1 MALLEYLRLKAVAI
15 YVRVIGTWMMSAG
28 LKRDLQ
34 LEKDTR
40 PTRLKISSRDRGRF
54 IDCLLYTPPSPP
66 EKKAP
71 VLVNWH
77 GSGFV
82 APSLGMDHAYC
93 ARMAREAGI
102 FVLDADYRKGPETR
116 YPGPLHDVEDALL
129 WVSSQP
135 DRFDLS
141 LVAVSGFSA
150 GATLALTAS
159 SYLRQTLPE
168 GMKIP
173 IVISVYPLTNF
184 SIEPAARKVERP
196 LKPIS
201 PLMQGVFTE
210 CYEPDRAMRT
220 DPRVSPGR
228 AESSL
233 FPDTVVIVTASGDI
247 LAPEAEDLTGRLRRD
262 GGRRV
267 VGLRVEDARHA
278 FDKGSEIGSKEW
290 GQREEAY
297 SLIIRT
303 LNESFRY
310 QGF

>member
-34 LEKDTR
+34 LERNTK
-40 PTRLKISSRDRGRF
+40 PTKIKIPSRDRDRS
-54 IDCLLYTPPSPP
+54 IDCFLYTPISPP
-66 EKKAP
+66 EKRKTP

-129 WVSSQP
+129 WVANQP

-141 LVAVSGFSA
+141 RVAMSGFSA

-159 SYLRQTLPE
+159 SSLRQTLPK
-168 GMKIP
+168 GMEIP
-173 IVISVYPLTNF
+173 IVVSVYPLTDF
-184 SIEPAARKVERP
+184 SNEPAARKVERP
-196 LKPIS
+196 ITPIS
-201 PLMQGVFTE
+201 ALMQGVFTD
-210 CYEPDRAMRT
+210 CYAPDRAMRT

-247 LAPEAEDLTGRLRRD
+247 LAPEAEDLVARLRD
-262 GGRRV
+262 GGRKV

-278 FDKGSEIGSKEW
+278 FDKGPEVGSKEW
-290 GQREEAY
+290 DQREEAY

-303 LNESFRY
+303 LKESFRY
-310 QGF
+310 